1 MCSRVPSAC
10 SPVGPNC
17 KNPLN
22 IILKN
27 SWSCLCLQQFDKI
40 WRCSACNETKVLRIV
55 WKLLVKI
62 REMTTTSELIFGG
75 FQLFGTTVAPVSA
88 SRLPFFS
95 YWVYCNCNPAKQ
107 PCLMLIILRSSWGLL
122 SWVQIKQAHW
132 KLTALRLWSLMV
144 LLKNKVQFFLFWSFN
159 FHLFWH

>member
-1 MCSRVPSAC
+1 MLELWSRGGQQLNKILMILPAATSRVPSAC
-10 SPVGPNC
+10 SPVGPNY

-27 SWSCLCLQQFDKI
+27 SLNWLIILRPATVWQILRMKRMKI
-40 WRCSACNETKVLRIV
+40 VRII

-62 REMTTTSELIFGG
+62 REMTSSELIFGG
-75 FQLFGTTVAPVSA
+75 FQLFGTTVVPVVA

-107 PCLMLIILRSSWGLL
+107 PCLLIILRSSWGLL
-122 SWVQIKQAHW
+122 SWAQIKQAH
-132 KLTALRLWSLMV
+132 S
-144 LLKNKVQFFLFWSFN
+144 KN
-159 FHLFWH
+159 